1 MWICKT
7 PPEEFIILATIAT
20 GFWLLGFLVA
30 KVTSDPPVLDI
41 NDSSEEEEKPIEI
54 VKPKTRKLRKR
65 KVIVH
70 TNEYFF
76 PRE

>member
-7 PPEEFIILATIAT
+7 SPEEFITITVVAI
-20 GFWLLGFLVA
+20 FAWFIGFLVA

-54 VKPKTRKLRKR
+54 SKPKRKR
-65 KVIVH
+65 KKKKD
-70 TNEYFF
+70 YS
-76 PRE
+76 